1 MSFSEIYDY
10 KLRAYFNERI
20 SDLSHE
26 YLFYSYP
33 DQEQNLRI
41 LTLNINEQD
50 HISLVRWHD
59 LFDRSLF
66 TKMDHPILSVT
77 DAERLIRLLALIFN
91 MFDIHKDAVYSRKNL
106 CCVYYQYQV
115 SHLAERGNEFSLTQD
130 RLFFLHLL
138 LFELGLGDDI
148 YDRLTIENNKI
159 LYSMEDAQQYD
170 LHILIDM
177 LHEHINKNKMDMDT
191 RATLGKI
198 KILQGQ
204 LVNFILGSHDVYDFP
219 YDDFN
224 KSFAE
229 ATIFIQ
235 AYNSNKNR
243 ALEVL
248 IDCINEHQSPT
259 EQLISNMILMNY
271 SYFVLKSN
279 PSEITY
285 FKCFCKK
292 KPGVFMK
299 VLTALLELG
308 FFVDNT
314 IFANAGIP
322 YDLSRVKGVK

>member
-1 MSFSEIYDY
+1 MSFSKIYDY

-20 SDLSHE
+20 SDLNHE

-33 DQEQNLRI
+33 DQEQNLRV

-77 DAERLIRLLALIFN
+77 DAELLIRLLSLMFN
-91 MFDIHKDAVYSRKNL
+91 VFDIHKDAVYSRKNL

-115 SHLAERGNEFSLTQD
+115 SHLAERGNEFTFAQD

-159 LYSMEDAQQYD
+159 LYSMEDGQQYD

-177 LHEHINKNKMDMDT
+177 LHEHINKNEMDKDT
-191 RATLGKI
+191 RAALGKI
-198 KILQGQ
+198 KILQSQ
-204 LVNFILGSHDVYDFP
+204 LVDFILGSHDVYDFP
-219 YDDFN
+219 FDDFN
-224 KSFAE
+224 NPFAE
-229 ATIFIQ
+229 ATMFIQ

-243 ALEVL
+243 VLEVL

-259 EQLISNMILMNY
+259 EQLISHLILMNY

-285 FKCFCKK
+285 FKSFCKK

-299 VLTALLELG
+299 VLSSLLEIRFL
-308 FFVDNT
+308 VDKSSFTNE
-314 IFANAGIP
+314 GIN
-322 YDLSRVKGVK
+322 YYLSRIKGG

>member
-1 MSFSEIYDY
+1 MSFSKIYDY

-41 LTLNINEQD
+41 LTLNINEQN

-66 TKMDHPILSVT
+66 TKMDHRILSVA
-77 DAERLIRLLALIFN
+77 DAERLIRLLSFIFN
-91 MFDIHKDAVYSRKNL
+91 VFDIHKDIAYSQKNL
-106 CCVYYQYQV
+106 CCVYYRYQV

-130 RLFFLHLL
+130 RLFFLHQL

-148 YDRLTIENNKI
+148 YDRLTIENNKMM
-159 LYSMEDAQQYD
+159 YSMEDAQQYD
-170 LHILIDM
+170 MHILIDI
-177 LHEHINKNKMDMDT
+177 LHEHINKNEMDIDT
-191 RATLGKI
+191 RAALGKI

-224 KSFAE
+224 KPFAE
-229 ATIFIQ
+229 ATMFIQ

-243 ALEVL
+243 VLEVL
-248 IDCINEHQSPT
+248 TDCINEHQSPT
-259 EQLISNMILMNY
+259 EQFISTMIMMNY
-271 SYFVLKSN
+271 SYFILKSN

-285 FKCFCKK
+285 LKCFCKK

-299 VLTALLELG
+299 VLSALLEIR
-308 FFVDNT
+308 FFIDKSSFTNT
-314 IFANAGIP
+314 GIN
-322 YDLSRVKGVK
+322 YYLSRLKGVK